1 MILHGKETVVVHRLF
16 AFIVVGSSAVCLAA
30 PAQDWPEFRGPTGQ
44 GIVPQGSV
52 PTEWSPTKNVVWKQA
67 IPGTGWSS
75 PIVWK
80 GRIYLTTAVP
90 VEANEKVD
98 QSLRALALDAKDG
111 KILWDREL
119 FRQDG
124 SKTEAIHEK
133 ASHANPTPITDG
145 QHVYVHFGPHGTA
158 ALDLD
163 GKVVWRTADLKYRP
177 WHGNGGSPILV
188 DDLLIFNCDGEE
200 VQYVVALDR
209 ANGKVVWKTGRKVEA
224 EYKNSYCTPLLIEV
238 QGQRQIVSPAAG
250 AVMAYEP
257 KTGKEIWRVR
267 LDDGYSN
274 VPRPVHGHG
283 LVFLSNS
290 TDSPHLMA
298 IRPDG
303 KGDVTETH
311 VAWKQQKAVPLTSS
325 PLLVG
330 DELYM
335 ISDAGVATC
344 LDAKTG
350 QVHWRERIGG
360 NHSASPLN
368 ADGKVYFQSEEGVG
382 TVIKA
387 GKKFEVIA
395 RNRIGERVLAS
406 YAVTDG
412 ALFLRTEKHLLRI
425 ESR

>member
-1 MILHGKETVVVHRLF
+1 VVHRLF
-16 AFIVVGSSAVCLAA
+16 ALVLVLGLGIGFAA

-44 GIVPQGSV
+44 GLVQGSV
-52 PTEWSPTKNVVWKQA
+52 PTDWSATKNVVWKQA

-80 GRIYLTTAVP
+80 GRIYLTTAVA
-90 VEANEKVD
+90 VEGKQKKD

-124 SKTEAIHEK
+124 SKTEAIHDK

-145 QHVYVHFGPHGTA
+145 QRVYVHFGPHGTA

-163 GKVVWRTADLKYRP
+163 GKVTWRTADLKYRP

-209 ANGKVVWKTGRKVEA
+209 ANGKVVWKTDRKVEA

-238 QGQRQIVSPAAG
+238 KGQRQIVSPAAG
-250 AVMAYEP
+250 AVMAYDP
-257 KTGKEIWRVR
+257 KNGKEIWRVR

-274 VPRPVHGHG
+274 VPRPVYGHG

-311 VAWKQQKAVPLTSS
+311 VAWTQRKAVPLTSS

-350 QVHWRERIGG
+350 KVHWRERIGG
-360 NHSASPLN
+360 NHSASPLS
-368 ADGKVYFQSEEGVG
+368 AGGKVYFQSEEGVG

-387 GKKFEVIA
+387 GMKFEVIA

-406 YAVTDG
+406 YAVADG
-412 ALFLRTEKHLLRI
+412 ALFLRTEKHFYRI

>member
-1 MILHGKETVVVHRLF
+1 VVNRLF
-16 AFIVVGSSAVCLAA
+16 ALAVVGGLGVAIAA

-44 GIVPQGSV
+44 GIVLQGRV
-52 PTEWSPTKNVVWKQA
+52 PTDWSATRNVVWKQA

-80 GRIYLTTAVP
+80 GRIYLTTAVS
-90 VEANEKVD
+90 VAGNDKED
-98 QSLRALALDAKDG
+98 QSLRALGLDAKDG

-133 ASHANPTPITDG
+133 ASHANPTPISDG
-145 QHVYVHFGPHGTA
+145 QRLYVHFGPHGTA

-209 ANGKVVWKTGRKVEA
+209 ASGKVVWKADRKVEA
-224 EYKNSYCTPLLIEV
+224 EVKNSYCTPLLIEV
-238 QGQRQIVSPAAG
+238 KGQRQIVSPAAG

-274 VPRPVHGHG
+274 VPRPVCGHG

-298 IRPDG
+298 LRPDG
-303 KGDVTETH
+303 KGDVTATH
-311 VAWKQQKAVPLTSS
+311 VAWTQKKAVPLTSS
-325 PLLVG
+325 PLLSG

-335 ISDAGVATC
+335 ISDGGVATC
-344 LDAKTG
+344 LDARTG

-360 NHSASPLN
+360 NHSASPLS

-406 YAVTDG
+406 YAVADG
-412 ALFLRTEKHLLRI
+412 ALFIRTEKHLYRI

>member
-1 MILHGKETVVVHRLF
+1 MIPIRFSLV
-16 AFIVVGSSAVCLAA
+16 AAVGITLGALAA
-30 PAQDWPEFRGPTGQ
+30 AQDWPEFRGPTGQ
-44 GIVPQGSV
+44 GIVTGGKI
-52 PTEWSPTKNVVWKQA
+52 PTEWSDTKNVVWKQA

-90 VEANEKVD
+90 AKDKGKDD
-98 QSLRALALDAKDG
+98 QSLRALSLDAKNG
-111 KILWDREL
+111 KVLWDKEL
-119 FRQDG
+119 FYQEG
-124 SKTEAIHEK
+124 GKTDAIHEK

-145 QHVYVHFGPHGTA
+145 HRVYFHFGPHGSA

-163 GKVVWRTADLKYRP
+163 GKVLWRNADLKYRP
-177 WHGNGGSPILV
+177 WHGNGGSPVVV

-209 ANGKVVWKTGRKVEA
+209 AIGKVVWKADRKVEA

-238 QGQRQIVSPAAG
+238 KGQRQIVSPAAG

-257 KTGKEIWRVR
+257 KTGKELWRVR

-274 VPRPVHGHG
+274 VPRPVAGHG

-290 TDSPHLMA
+290 TDTPHLMA

-303 KGDVTETH
+303 KGDVTNTH
-311 VAWKQQKAVPLTSS
+311 IAWTQKKAVPLTSS
-325 PLLVG
+325 PLLAG

-335 ISDAGVATC
+335 ISDSGIATC
-344 LDAKTG
+344 MDARTG

-360 NHSASPLN
+360 NHSASPLL
-368 ADGKVYFQSEEGVG
+368 ADGKVYFQNEEGIG
-382 TVIKA
+382 TIIKT
-387 GKKFEVIA
+387 GKKFEVLA
-395 RNRIGERVLAS
+395 RNNIGERVLAS
-406 YAVTDG
+406 YAVSDG
-412 ALFLRTEKHLLRI
+412 ALFIRTEHSLYRI

>member
-1 MILHGKETVVVHRLF
+1 MRRLF
-16 AFIVVGSSAVCLAA
+16 ALVLVGGLGVGA

-44 GIVPQGSV
+44 GIVTQGTV
-52 PTEWSPTKNVVWKQA
+52 PTEWSATKNVVWKQA
-67 IPGTGWSS
+67 IPGNGWSS
-75 PIVWK
+75 PIVCK

-90 VEANEKVD
+90 VEGKAD
-98 QSLRALALDAKDG
+98 QSLRALSLDAKNG
-111 KILWDREL
+111 KVLWDREL

-133 ASHANPTPITDG
+133 ASHANPTPISDG
-145 QHVYVHFGPHGTA
+145 QRVYVHFGTHGTA

-163 GKVVWRTADLKYRP
+163 GKVVWRTTDLKYRP

-200 VQYVVALDR
+200 VQYVIALDR
-209 ANGKVVWKTGRKVEA
+209 ASGKVVWKADRKVEA

-238 QGQRQIVSPAAG
+238 KGQRQIVSPAAG

-274 VPRPVHGHG
+274 VPRPVYGHG

-303 KGDVTETH
+303 KGDVTDTH
-311 VAWKQQKAVPLTSS
+311 VAWTQRKSVPLTSS

-344 LDAKTG
+344 LEAKTG

-360 NHSASPLN
+360 NYSASPLF

-382 TVIKA
+382 TLIKA

-406 YAVTDG
+406 YAVADG
-412 ALFLRTEKHLLRI
+412 ALFLRTENHLYRI

>member
-1 MILHGKETVVVHRLF
+1 VNRRLFGLVVVGGF
-16 AFIVVGSSAVCLAA
+16 CLGLVA

-44 GIVPQGSV
+44 GIVAQGNV
-52 PTEWSPTKNVVWKQA
+52 PTEWSATKNVVWKQA
-67 IPGTGWSS
+67 VPGTGWSS

-80 GRIYLTTAVP
+80 GRIYVTTAVP
-90 VEANEKVD
+90 VEDKGD
-98 QSLRALALDAKDG
+98 QSLRALCLSAKDG
-111 KILWDREL
+111 KIVWDREL
-119 FRQDG
+119 FRQDA

-133 ASHANPTPITDG
+133 ASHANPTPIIDG
-145 QHVYVHFGPHGTA
+145 ERVYVHFGPHGTA

-163 GKVVWRTADLKYRP
+163 GKAIWRTTDLKYRP

-200 VQYVVALDR
+200 VQYVIALER
-209 ANGKVVWKTGRKVEA
+209 ATGKVVWKTDRKVEA

-238 QGQRQIVSPAAG
+238 KGQRQLVSPAAG

-257 KTGKEIWRVR
+257 RTGKEIWRVR

-274 VPRPVHGHG
+274 VPRPVYGHG
-283 LVFLSNS
+283 LIFLSNS

-303 KGDVTETH
+303 KGDVTSTH
-311 VAWKQQKAVPLTSS
+311 VAWTQTKAVPLTSS
-325 PLLVG
+325 PLLAG

-344 LDAKTG
+344 MDPKTG

-360 NHSASPLN
+360 NHSASPLY
-368 ADGKVYFQSEEGVG
+368 ADGKVYFQNEEGVG
-382 TVIKA
+382 TIIKA
-387 GKKFEVIA
+387 GKKFEVIT

-406 YAVTDG
+406 YAVADG
-412 ALFLRTEKHLLRI
+412 ALFIRAEKHIYRI